1 MVHKAGQQ
9 MSHQLGS
16 GDDAWSDACGFPRV
30 PLYGV
35 RMGVYNVFRT
45 RKGAMGGSGRDAGG
59 YDGCAGCCTRVIGV
73 GLEYCCVCGIEGF
86 CVLERASGVWVQIGQ
101 WEGLG

>member
-16 GDDAWSDACGFPRV
+16 GDDAWSGACGFPRV

-45 RKGAMGGSGRDAGG
+45 RKGAMGGERWVDRGEMPGATM
-59 YDGCAGCCTRVIGV
+59 A
-73 GLEYCCVCGIEGF
+73 
-86 CVLERASGVWVQIGQ
+86 VLDVVRE
-101 WEGLG
+101 